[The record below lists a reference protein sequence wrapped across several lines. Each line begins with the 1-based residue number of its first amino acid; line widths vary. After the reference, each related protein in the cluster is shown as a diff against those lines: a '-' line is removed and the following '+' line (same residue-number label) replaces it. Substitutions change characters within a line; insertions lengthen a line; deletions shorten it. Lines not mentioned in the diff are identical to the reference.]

1 MGLFDSFKRQA
12 ENFIRNEANQAART
26 AVSSANAAA
35 ENAIKAKI
43 NNTASTKTVT
53 LSVLPQNADEMRSMP
68 EFTLS
73 DPFFVAALSV
83 AALDRYGSDREAAK
97 EMINVLKGPAPLVQ
111 RDIQFINDRFM
122 DGKDYVARSY
132 FGGTSPEN
140 DYTPSSPYT
149 VAVTE
154 QSNSRENEG
163 YIRLF
168 LKSSGAD
175 SIRPVVLRHKPSTG
189 EWFLWQFE
197 SLLSDIRIPKSTD
210 KWA

>member
-1 MGLFDSFKRQA
+1 MGLFDNLMRQA
-12 ENFIRNEANQAART
+12 ENLIKSEVKST
-26 AVSSANAAA
+26 AKSAVNSAVNSASKAAA
-35 ENAIKAKI
+35 STAK
-43 NNTASTKTVT
+43 TTTVT
-53 LSVLPQNADEMRSMP
+53 IACLPQSADEMRAMP

-73 DPFFVAALSV
+73 DPFVVAALSV
-83 AALDRYGSDREAAK
+83 AALDRYGEDREAAK
-97 EMINVLKGPAPLVQ
+97 EMLNVLKGPAPLVQ

-140 DYTPSSPYT
+140 DYTPSQPFT

-175 SIRPVVLRHKPSTG
+175 SIRPVVLRNKPSTG

-197 SLLSDIRIPKSTD
+197 SLLADIRIPKSTD